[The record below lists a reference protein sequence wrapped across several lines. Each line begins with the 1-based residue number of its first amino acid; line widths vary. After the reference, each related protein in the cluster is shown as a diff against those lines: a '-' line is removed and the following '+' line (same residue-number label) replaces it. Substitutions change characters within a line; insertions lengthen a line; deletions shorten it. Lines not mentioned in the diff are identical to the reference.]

1 MQEIKCPKC
10 GAIIQVDK
18 SDYQNIVAQ
27 VRDEQFEA
35 EIEKRM
41 AQINKQKQTEYD
53 LALEKI
59 KNQTKRENDDA
70 KILINNL
77 KNEINDLKKN
87 QDLLIKQAE
96 NKKELEIKEKDNVIA
111 ELKGNL
117 KNKENEVTIKLK
129 STEDKYKD
137 LLKEKEDELAQAKD
151 YKVKLSV
158 KLVGE
163 SLEQHCL
170 TEFNRIRTAAFPR
183 AYFEK
188 DNEVVEGSKGDFVFK
203 DYDEFGTEYISIM
216 FEMKNESDIS
226 STKHK
231 NEDFFKRLDE
241 NRKKKGCE
249 YAVLVSMLE
258 PESELYNGITDVSY
272 RYEKMYVI
280 RPQFFLSLITLLSNA
295 SKKTAQYKYQLEAVK
310 KENIELT
317 TFENNLNDWRDQ
329 FKRNVD
335 IAGNHFNKAV
345 EEIDKTIKH
354 LQAVRDSLL
363 SSTKQLE
370 IANNKVQDMT
380 IKKLT
385 KDSPSIYAKI
395 HDAHKD

>member
-129 STEDKYKD
+129 TTEDKYKD

-151 YKVKLSV
+151 YKAKLSV

-385 KDSPSIYAKI
+385 KDNPSIYAKI
-395 HDAHKD
+395 HDAHKE

>member
-27 VRDEQFEA
+27 VRDEQFEV

-41 AQINKQKQTEYD
+41 TQINKQKQTEYD

-87 QDLLIKQAE
+87 QYLLIKQAE

-151 YKVKLSV
+151 YKAKLSV

-280 RPQFFLSLITLLSNA
+280 RPQFFLSIITLLSNA

-395 HDAHKD
+395 HDAHKE

>member
-27 VRDEQFEA
+27 VRDEQFEV

-41 AQINKQKQTEYD
+41 TQINKQKQTEYD

-151 YKVKLSV
+151 YKAKLSV

>member
-27 VRDEQFEA
+27 VRDEQFEV

-41 AQINKQKQTEYD
+41 TQINKQKQTEYD

-129 STEDKYKD
+129 TTEDKYKD

-151 YKVKLSV
+151 YKAKLSV

-280 RPQFFLSLITLLSNA
+280 RPQFFLALITLLSNA

-395 HDAHKD
+395 HDAHKE

>member
-129 STEDKYKD
+129 TTEDKYKD

-151 YKVKLSV
+151 YKAKLSV

-395 HDAHKD
+395 HDAHKE

>member
-27 VRDEQFEA
+27 VRDEQFEV

-41 AQINKQKQTEYD
+41 TQINKQKQTEYD

-87 QDLLIKQAE
+87 QYLLIKQAE

-151 YKVKLSV
+151 YKAKLSV

-395 HDAHKD
+395 HDAHKE

>member
-151 YKVKLSV
+151 YKAKLSV